1 MKTTVY
7 EDRVAQARK
16 DKKGDDK
23 KVNKEIFF
31 SIYCIA
37 YLCCVT
43 FLPCIQN

>member
-7 EDRVAQARK
+7 EDRVAQAWK

-23 KVNKEIFF
+23 KGNKEIFF

-37 YLCCVT
+37 YSCVT